1 MTGENITEI
10 LIDNELI
17 NKNCKKAIEKINN
30 TQSSKLRFKDFANL
44 KTFGKDKVS
53 SMKRPVL
60 EEKLDKNII
69 QKVNTE
75 FTEEPDILCAMR
87 WCVRGLS
94 VDNAIRKVKTD
105 LEN

>member
-1 MTGENITEI
+1 
-10 LIDNELI
+10 
-17 NKNCKKAIEKINN
+17 
-30 TQSSKLRFKDFANL
+30 
-44 KTFGKDKVS
+44 
-53 SMKRPVL
+53 MKRPVL

-94 VDNAIRKVKTD
+94 VDNTIRKVKTD
-105 LEN
+105 LEIRNNMH